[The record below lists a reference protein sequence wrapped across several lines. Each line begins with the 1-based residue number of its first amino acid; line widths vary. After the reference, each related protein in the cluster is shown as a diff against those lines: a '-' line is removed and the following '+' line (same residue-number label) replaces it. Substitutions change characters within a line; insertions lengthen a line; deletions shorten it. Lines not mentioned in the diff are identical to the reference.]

1 MSVANLWVRWRYL
14 GVIGVSDKPNL
25 LVAAVPSLLV
35 GLGLQAFALWRL
47 QPDSAEGRWPG

>member
-1 MSVANLWVRWRYL
+1 MRSVLERYL

-35 GLGLQAFALWRL
+35 GLGLQVFALWRL